1 MSFGVVFRLFWT
13 TVGGLLLALGMWAL
27 IAAEENSPSPV
38 PVLDVATPPADLP
51 VQEVAV
57 SVGSET
63 ADGGSGDGTLRRIAV
78 PILMYHYI
86 STPPD
91 DADVYRRDLS
101 VTPANFR
108 AQMAFLAERG
118 YTVIGLDDLNLALRW
133 GAPLPPNP
141 VVLTFDDGYADAYRV
156 AFPILQEFGYTGT
169 FFVITRRLDEGHPA
183 YLTWAQAREMAQA
196 GMSIESHTRDHFDL
210 RRRDSAFLIDQIQG
224 SIESI
229 EAHTGRRPRFFC
241 YPSGRWDRGAVEA
254 LQSLG
259 IWAAVTTEGGVEHT
273 TDATLLLRRVR
284 ISGDTD
290 LGTFAA
296 LLAWEWDRSV
306 S

>member
-1 MSFGVVFRLFWT
+1 MSLGMMFRFFLLT
-13 TVGGLLLALGMWAL
+13 IGGLLLALGVLAL
-27 IAAEENSPSPV
+27 TVAGSGSLASAPA
-38 PVLDVATPPADLP
+38 LDVATPPTDQSAH
-51 VQEVAV
+51 EAAV
-57 SVGSET
+57 SVNSET

-78 PILMYHYI
+78 PILMYHYV
-86 STPPD
+86 SVPPE

-101 VTPANFR
+101 VTPTNFR

-133 GAPLPPNP
+133 GAPLPPRP
-141 VVLTFDDGYADAYRV
+141 VVLTFDDGYADAYHV
-156 AFPILQEFGYTGT
+156 VFPILREFGYTGT

-196 GMSIESHTRDHFDL
+196 GMSIESHTSDHLDL
-210 RRRDSAFLIDQIQG
+210 RGRDSAFLIDQIQG
-224 SIESI
+224 SIERI

-254 LQSLG
+254 LASLG
-259 IWAAVTTEGGVEHT
+259 IWAAVTTEGGIEHT
-273 TDATLLLRRVR
+273 TDAMLLLRRVR

-290 LGTFAA
+290 LGTFAV
-296 LLAWEWDRSV
+296 LLAWEWDRSIL
-306 S
+306 

>member
-1 MSFGVVFRLFWT
+1 MFRFFLLT
-13 TVGGLLLALGMWAL
+13 LGGLLLALGLLAL
-27 IAAEENSPSPV
+27 TVAGSGGLTSA
-38 PVLDVATPPADLP
+38 PVLAVATPPTDLS
-51 VQEVAV
+51 VHEAAV

-78 PILMYHYI
+78 PILMYHYV
-86 STPPD
+86 SVPPE

-101 VTPANFR
+101 VTPTNFR

-141 VVLTFDDGYADAYRV
+141 VVLTFDDGYADAYHV
-156 AFPILQEFGYTGT
+156 VFPILREFGYTGT

-183 YLTWAQAREMAQA
+183 YLTWTQAREMAQA
-196 GMSIESHTRDHFDL
+196 GMSIESHTTDHFDL
-210 RRRDSAFLIDQIQG
+210 RGRDSAFLIDQIQG
-224 SIESI
+224 SIERI

-241 YPSGRWDRGAVEA
+241 YPSGRWDRGAVEGLA
-254 LQSLG
+254 SLG
-259 IWAAVTTEGGVEHT
+259 IWAAVTTEGGIEHT
-273 TDATLLLRRVR
+273 SDATLLLRRVR

-290 LGTFAA
+290 LGTFAV
-296 LLAWEWDRSV
+296 LLAWEWDRSTL
-306 S
+306 

>member
-1 MSFGVVFRLFWT
+1 MSLGMMFRFFLLT
-13 TVGGLLLALGMWAL
+13 IGGLLLVLGVLALTVAGSGSLAS
-27 IAAEENSPSPV
+27 APA
-38 PVLDVATPPADLP
+38 LDVVTPPTDLSAH
-51 VQEVAV
+51 EAAV
-57 SVGSET
+57 SLNGET

-78 PILMYHYI
+78 PILMYHYV
-86 STPPD
+86 SVPPE

-101 VTPANFR
+101 VTPTNFR

-133 GAPLPPNP
+133 GAPLPPRP
-141 VVLTFDDGYADAYRV
+141 VVLTFDDGYADAYHV
-156 AFPILQEFGYTGT
+156 VFPILREFGYTGT

-196 GMSIESHTRDHFDL
+196 GMSIESHTSDHLDL
-210 RRRDSAFLIDQIQG
+210 RGRDSAFLIDQIQG
-224 SIESI
+224 SIERI

-254 LQSLG
+254 LASLG
-259 IWAAVTTEGGVEHT
+259 IWAAVTTEGGIEHT
-273 TDATLLLRRVR
+273 TDAMLLLRRVR

-290 LGTFAA
+290 LGTFAV
-296 LLAWEWDRSV
+296 LLAWEWDRSTL
-306 S
+306 